1 MSADSTNAPA
11 LVRLDVVPGVAARN
25 GGARV
30 SSSKLLVVGIGGTTR
45 AGSGTERALGVALR
59 ACGELGAATISLG
72 GEFLAA
78 LPHYS
83 PGARLTDV
91 QQGLVDVVARADAV
105 ILATPSYHGGISG
118 LLKNAL
124 DTLEELRDDA
134 RPYLDGRAVGCI
146 VTAYGWQTGG
156 VVLGGLRA
164 TAHALRGW
172 PTPYGAVVNTLE
184 TPFSGGPPPPAVAEG
199 LERVGRQAVQFAAA
213 FADARGGVGH
223 DVAHAPQGLPRAVG
237 G

>member
-1 MSADSTNAPA
+1 M
-11 LVRLDVVPGVAARN
+11 
-25 GGARV
+25 

-45 AGSGTERALGVALR
+45 PGSGTERALGLALQ
-59 ACGELGAATISLG
+59 ACGARGAATISLG

-78 LPHYS
+78 LPHYA
-83 PGARLTDV
+83 PGAELDEV
-91 QQGLVDVVARADAV
+91 QQGLVNVLRRADAV

-124 DTLEELRDDA
+124 DTLEELRGDA

-146 VTAYGWQTGG
+146 VTAYGWQAGG
-156 VVLGGLRA
+156 TVLGSLRA

-184 TPFSGGPPPPAVAEG
+184 TPLDASTPAASVGEA
-199 LERVGRQAVQFAAA
+199 LARVGEQVVEFAEAFHARRRSRADTPARAA
-213 FADARGGVGH
+213 EA
-223 DVAHAPQGLPRAVG
+223 
-237 G
+237 